1 MKPEIISSCQIIL
14 GNSYPCFN
22 KQLFFK
28 PWDLAASTAG
38 FRRDSALLFDHAW
51 VSWLSKSTVARYG
64 PPMIPS
70 DIGALPTEPTG
81 APQHLV
87 WHIVDKDVWYLQEL
101 DEVGEHWVFSLWA
114 SFIFGWDHQEKT
126 IWLDDWESKPFW
138 LVVLL
143 GYRHILLVN
152 FTSHSWMNFHS
163 CWTIPFL
170 SVGKL

>member
-70 DIGALPTEPTG
+70 DIGALPTKPTG

-114 SFIFGWDHQEKT
+114 SFIFGWDHQEKNDLT
-126 IWLDDWESKPFW
+126 GWLGVKAI
-138 LVVLL
+138 LVGCSARLQTHFVGEFHIPLL
-143 GYRHILLVN
+143 DEFSFLLDHSILV
-152 FTSHSWMNFHS
+152 
-163 CWTIPFL
+163 CW
-170 SVGKL
+170 